1 MEHRASWEAWAQK
14 QYPLPVAARAAA
26 HAAIVADESGA
37 GQWKAA
43 IAGHRAA
50 VAAGDEYVC
59 KPDRVGIVIAVV
71 CILFLM
77 LVPASLAG
85 LSVNP
90 AIGGFL
96 FLAGAIVLPLLGLLA
111 LLQVGKNSCL
121 FVNREIVGRRDWRG
135 RTAAAAPRS
144 MVTSVDIQQGGW
156 DRVLLDDE
164 PDETTLTV
172 QAGRASMPTTETFW
186 WSNTRVKEFA
196 AVAKP

>member
-1 MEHRASWEAWAQK
+1 MDYRASWEAWAQK
-14 QYPLPVAARAAA
+14 QYPLPVGARAAA

-37 GQWKAA
+37 GQWNAS

-59 KPDRVGIVIAVV
+59 KPDRAGIAIALV

-77 LVPASLAG
+77 FVPASLAG

-90 AIGGFL
+90 AVGGFL
-96 FLAGAIVLPLLGLLA
+96 FLAGAIVLPVLGFLGLLR
-111 LLQVGKNSCL
+111 VRRNSCL

-135 RTAAAAPRS
+135 RTVAAAPRT
-144 MVTSVDIQQGGW
+144 MVTSVDIQQGSW
-156 DRVLLDDE
+156 DRVMLDDE
-164 PDETTLTV
+164 PDEATMTV
-172 QAGRASMPTTETFW
+172 QAGRASIPTTEMFW
-186 WSNTRVKEFA
+186 WSNARMREFA